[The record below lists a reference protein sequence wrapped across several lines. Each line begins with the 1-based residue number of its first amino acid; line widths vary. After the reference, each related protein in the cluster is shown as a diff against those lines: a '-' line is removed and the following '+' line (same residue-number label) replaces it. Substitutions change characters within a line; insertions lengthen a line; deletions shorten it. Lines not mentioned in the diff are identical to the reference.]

1 MMHIPVT
8 GQNSQRRR
16 VTLPS
21 PLAVFTTFSQHRDL
35 IWQMTKRDVIGRYRG
50 SIMGLLWSFFNPV
63 LMLAVYTFFFG
74 VVFKARWGEAT
85 ESKAD
90 FAIVLFVGLIV
101 HALFAECINRSP
113 SIILSN
119 VNYVKKVVFP
129 LEVLPWI
136 TLGSAL
142 FHAMVS
148 VLVLLVF
155 IGFTQLQ
162 PSWTALLFPLVLFPL
177 VLLTMGLSWFL
188 ASLGVFF
195 RDVGQMTGVVTTVM
209 LFLSP
214 IFYPVSSL
222 PEPYRVWLNLNPLT
236 FIVEQGR
243 EVLLW
248 GNTPDWGGLGLYT
261 LVAATT
267 AYGGLMWFQMTRRG
281 FADVI

>member
-1 MMHIPVT
+1 MMRIPVT
-8 GQNSQRRR
+8 GHHPQGRRI
-16 VTLPS
+16 TLPS

-63 LMLAVYTFFFG
+63 LMLAVYTFLFS
-74 VVFKARWGEAT
+74 VVFKARWGDPT
-85 ESKAD
+85 ESKVD

-101 HALFAECINRSP
+101 HGLFAECVNRAP

-142 FHAMVS
+142 FQAMVS

-155 IGFTQLQ
+155 VVFTQLQ
-162 PSWTALLFPLVLFPL
+162 MSWTALLFPLVLLPL
-177 VLLTMGLSWFL
+177 VFLIMGLSWFL
-188 ASLGVFF
+188 ASMGVFI
-195 RDVGQMTGVVTTVM
+195 RDVGQMTGMITTVM

-214 IFYPVSSL
+214 ILYPISSL
-222 PEPYRVWLNLNPLT
+222 PESDRKSV
-236 FIVEQGR
+236 V
-243 EVLLW
+243 
-248 GNTPDWGGLGLYT
+248 
-261 LVAATT
+261 
-267 AYGGLMWFQMTRRG
+267 
-281 FADVI
+281 

>member
-1 MMHIPVT
+1 MKT
-8 GQNSQRRR
+8 GVR
-16 VTLPS
+16 LPS
-21 PLAVFTTFSQHRDL
+21 PLAIFGTLSRHHDL

-50 SIMGLLWSFFNPV
+50 SIMGLLWSFFNPI
-63 LMLAVYTFFFG
+63 LMLAVYTFIFS
-74 VVFKARWGEAT
+74 VVFQARWGEAT
-85 ESKAD
+85 ASKAD
-90 FAIVLFVGLIV
+90 FAIVLFVGLIM
-101 HALFAECINRSP
+101 HTFFAECVNRSP
-113 SIILSN
+113 SIVLSN

-142 FHAMVS
+142 FHALVS

-155 IGFTQLQ
+155 VEFTQLHL
-162 PSWTALLFPLVLFPL
+162 SWTALLLPV
-177 VLLTMGLSWFL
+177 VLLPFVLLIMGVCWFL
-188 ASLGVFF
+188 ASLGVFI
-195 RDVGQMTGVVTTVM
+195 RDVGQITGMVTTVM

-222 PEPYRVWLNLNPLT
+222 PEPYRVLLNLNPLT

-243 EVLLW
+243 DVLLW
-248 GNTPDWGGLGLYT
+248 GNAPDWFGLGVYT
-261 LVAATT
+261 LVAVTV